1 MHVKKS
7 KKNDKINTNQIF
19 YSSMTDPIA
28 LAVAFHGNLETKI
41 LKYLRS
47 IWDLIFSKLNT
58 KLNFLL
64 VYDGS
69 HSACGSISRES

>member
-1 MHVKKS
+1 
-7 KKNDKINTNQIF
+7 
-19 YSSMTDPIA
+19 MTDPIA

-41 LKYLRS
+41 KNFKISQKYLGYY
-47 IWDLIFSKLNT
+47 FS

-69 HSACGSISRES
+69 HSACGSIPRES